1 MMKSEIVKDI
11 MKLKK
16 DRNAIILA
24 HNYQNPEIQDIAD
37 FCGDSLELSRIASKT
52 DASVIVFC
60 GVHFMAETA
69 AVLNPEKI
77 VLIPRRDAGCAMA
90 DMINAEDVKKIRQ
103 QYPDVPIITYVNST
117 AEVKALSTM
126 CCTSANV
133 IKVVKNFSR
142 YPMVFLTPDRNLAK
156 YAANHVTNNVKYW
169 DGYCPV
175 HDKLS
180 ADDVRLKKEQHPDAL
195 FIAHPECRPEVLE
208 LADHIFSTSGMLHF
222 VKESDKREFIIGTE
236 TGILYPMRKSNP
248 DKLFYPALESMVCE
262 DMKKTSLVD
271 VLKSLET
278 LEPRVYVSNEIRKN
292 ALSAIMGMLKIG

>member
-1 MMKSEIVKDI
+1 MRKSEIVRDI
-11 MKLKK
+11 AQLKK
-16 DRNAIILA
+16 ERRAVILA

-77 VLIPRRDAGCAMA
+77 VLIPRKDAGCPMA
-90 DMINAEDVKKIRQ
+90 DMIKAEDVEKIRQ
-103 QYPDVPIITYVNST
+103 QYPDAPIITYVNST
-117 AEVKALSTM
+117 AEVKALSTI

-133 IKVVKNFSR
+133 IKVVKSFSDC
-142 YPMVFLTPDRNLAK
+142 PMVFLTPDRNLAK
-156 YAANHVTNNVKYW
+156 YAASHVRNSVKYW
-169 DGYCPV
+169 NGYCPV
-175 HDKLS
+175 HDKLT
-180 ADDVRLKKEQHPDAL
+180 AHDIRLKRGQYPDAL

-208 LADHIFSTSGMLHF
+208 LADYVFSTSGMLRF

-236 TGILYPMRKSNP
+236 TGILYPMKKSNP
-248 DKLFYPALESMVCE
+248 DKIFYPALESMVCE

-271 VLKSLET
+271 VLRSLET
-278 LEPRVYVSNEIRKN
+278 LEPRVCVSEEIRKN
-292 ALSAIMGMLKIG
+292 TLSAIMGMLEIG